1 MEPKKIFVIMPF
13 VETPQRNQADLTS
26 FYYDNIKNPI
36 ENYSGFKHQYKVS
49 RSEDTFDITTQIIFD
64 IYDSDILICDLSGFQ
79 ANPNVMYELG
89 VRLALSNDPVILI
102 REENEKNRKI
112 FDIAGFHSFDYKI
125 TQYKKVEEYLINKLI
140 KFETG
145 TEIFKSPVLKT
156 LKRHPIV
163 TVELSNRE
171 INSRMI
177 ALHREITFLKARFSD
192 ALWHFLRDRVTKE
205 QWLKMRD
212 KKDNTSIMKE
222 LGEEILTI
230 DWTGF
235 NFQIYNLPCIAHFV
249 SAYPLVDIIS
259 GDCESEFSIF
269 ITDFYGKYL
278 TSISYWQTFKWER
291 LLEFTYDVEF
301 LLKIILAIVGVINP
315 EHQFQKDKFSTYL
328 RQTLNSY
335 IEYKEKQK

>member
-13 VETPQRNQADLTS
+13 VETPERNQSDLNA

-36 ENYSGFKHQYKVS
+36 EKYTGFKNQYKVL
-49 RSEDTFDITTQIIFD
+49 RSEDTFDITTQIIFN
-64 IYDSDILICDLSGFQ
+64 IYDSDILICDLSGYQ

-125 TQYKKVEEYLINKLI
+125 TQYKIVEEYLINKIL

-145 TEIFKSPVLKT
+145 EEIFKSPVLKT

-163 TVELSNRE
+163 TIELSNRE

-192 ALWHFLRDRVTKE
+192 AVWTFLKDKVTE
-205 QWLKMRD
+205 DQWLKIRD
-212 KKDNTSIMKE
+212 QKDNTNIMKA
-222 LGEEILTI
+222 LGEKILTI
-230 DWTGF
+230 DWTG
-235 NFQIYNLPCIAHFV
+235 
-249 SAYPLVDIIS
+249 
-259 GDCESEFSIF
+259 
-269 ITDFYGKYL
+269 
-278 TSISYWQTFKWER
+278 
-291 LLEFTYDVEF
+291 
-301 LLKIILAIVGVINP
+301 
-315 EHQFQKDKFSTYL
+315 
-328 RQTLNSY
+328 
-335 IEYKEKQK
+335 

>member
-1 MEPKKIFVIMPF
+1 MPF
-13 VETPQRNQADLTS
+13 VETPERNQSDLNA

-36 ENYSGFKHQYKVS
+36 EKYTGFKNQYKVL
-49 RSEDTFDITTQIIFD
+49 RSEDTFDITTQIIFN
-64 IYDSDILICDLSGFQ
+64 IYDSDILICDLSGYQ

-125 TQYKKVEEYLINKLI
+125 TQYKKVEEYLINKIL

-145 TEIFKSPVLKT
+145 EEIFKSPVLKT

-163 TVELSNRE
+163 TIELSNRE

-192 ALWHFLRDRVTKE
+192 AVWTFLKDKVTE
-205 QWLKMRD
+205 DQWLKIRD
-212 KKDNTSIMKE
+212 QKDNTNIMKA
-222 LGEEILTI
+222 LGEKILTI

-235 NFQIYNLPCIAHFV
+235 NFQINHLPCISHFV
-249 SAYPLVDIIS
+249 SSYPLVDVIHN
-259 GDCESEFSIF
+259 DCESEFSIF
-269 ITDFYGKYL
+269 ITDFYGNYL
-278 TSISYWQTFKWER
+278 TSNSYWQNFKWDR
-291 LLEFTYDVEF
+291 FLKFTYDIDF
-301 LLKIILAIVGVINP
+301 LLNIILAIVGVINP
-315 EHQFQKDKFSTYL
+315 EHYSQKEKFYTYL

-335 IEYKEKQK
+335 AEYKKKQE